1 MLAWLWIGAASVEA
15 PAVAAACAFDAGRLS
30 PSHVRGH
37 VPGGQL
43 ASPPMTHPFAIG
55 GARTVAYGWGCSRAG
70 SVDAGWGGSP
80 ATARCYCQTE
90 GIGTTEGRELA
101 VPSAGRSHRGL
112 LAVAGLCSLFAGRS
126 MPRHRHP
133 WPAHIQPPHAAPVA
147 PLDACRLLSSDVEAA
162 ALRSTDGGGA
172 GGEHMPTRSNGEGV
186 CGRCCAARSFFVSLI
201 SGQLCTYGY
210 VHSPWRCC
218 EYPLLYPKDDPL
230 TETIVYARAGA
241 L

>member
-1 MLAWLWIGAASVEA
+1 MMAVATLSAAS
-15 PAVAAACAFDAGRLS
+15 ACAYS
-30 PSHVRGH
+30 S
-37 VPGGQL
+37 
-43 ASPPMTHPFAIG
+43 
-55 GARTVAYGWGCSRAG
+55 SRALRKLTRTFFPL
-70 SVDAGWGGSP
+70 STLLWCAWCDSAGAPGLLLFS
-80 ATARCYCQTE
+80 E
-90 GIGTTEGRELA
+90 A

-186 CGRCCAARSFFVSLI
+186 CGRCCAARSFVVSLMYVTI
-201 SGQLCTYGY
+201 NQLRTALY
-210 VHSPWRCC
+210 VW
-218 EYPLLYPKDDPL
+218 LLAFTVALLRIPPIVPK
-230 TETIVYARAGA
+230 G
-241 L
+241 